1 MSWTEV
7 TDWILRFAGLLDA
20 MFFIAY
26 SITSLI
32 EWIVNRRNK

>member
-20 MFFIAY
+20 MFFISY
-26 SITSLI
+26 SIVTLI
-32 EWIVNRRNK
+32 EWIRNRRDK